1 MCKIGCVNYARF
13 PKSGHTHTY
22 THARA
27 HTHTHTHVFYLYPP
41 VEVPIIV
48 SYYTYVINTSK
59 CSWVEAKILW
69 LDHQVRVQYSYI
81 FSIVLEIPFIVKT
94 L

>member
-1 MCKIGCVNYARF
+1 MHVF
-13 PKSGHTHTY
+13 PNPVTHIHTHT
-22 THARA
+22 HA
-27 HTHTHTHVFYLYPP
+27 HIHTHVFYLYPP

-48 SYYTYVINTSK
+48 SYYNTYVINTSK
-59 CSWVEAKILW
+59 CSWVEANILW
-69 LDHQVRVQYSYI
+69 LYHQVRVQYSYI